1 MEHPYTEFEHLEGGR
16 KYFILRPNGKK
27 YIGTFYAY
35 EYSYLDDD
43 EMETLAEFTTKLL
56 SYFFT
61 IEDEFYDVEYTIIN
75 AYKARHNM
83 ELRALK
89 KILKKVV
96 NEDFEWK

>member
-1 MEHPYTEFEHLEGGR
+1 MYPAHTPFLHLEGGR
-16 KYFILRPNGKK
+16 QYFVLRSNGKK
-27 YIGTFYAY
+27 YKGTFYDY
-35 EYSYLDDD
+35 KYSYLDD
-43 EMETLAEFTTKLL
+43 EIETLAEFETKRL

-61 IEDEFYDVEYTIIN
+61 IEDEFYDVEYTMIN

-89 KILKKVV
+89 KILKKIV